1 MRVNNFANGQWKIR
15 NQTRLI
21 KYIIKVTINSCV
33 DKYHVLNI
41 RFWYKANA
49 QFFQK
54 AAESNNKLECSLKI
68 RMAD

>member
-21 KYIIKVTINSCV
+21 KYIIKVTIYGCV

-54 AAESNNKLECSLKI
+54 RRNRITSWNAH
-68 RMAD
+68 